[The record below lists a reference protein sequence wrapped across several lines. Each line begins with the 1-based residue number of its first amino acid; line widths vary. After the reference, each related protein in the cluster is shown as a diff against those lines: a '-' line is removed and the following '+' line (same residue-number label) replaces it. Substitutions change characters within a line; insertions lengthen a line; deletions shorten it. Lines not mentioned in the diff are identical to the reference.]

1 MLKVV
6 DVHPAADVCGEYVVL
21 QNQGLVSVTLRGW
34 ALCTEAFLTGDMT
47 QIADE
52 LYIFRDE
59 IAVKPYTKV
68 VLFSG
73 EGDDCWVPTTDGRLA
88 YCAYWN
94 RSRRIWSDAKR
105 VHLLHLASSRPV
117 VADAPQN
124 AFVAAV
130 G

>member
-6 DVHPAADVCGEYVVL
+6 DVHPAADVRGEYVVL

-34 ALCTEAFLTGDMT
+34 ALCTEALLSGEMT

-52 LYIFRDE
+52 LYVFRDE

-68 VLFSG
+68 VVFSG
-73 EGDDCWVPTTDGRLA
+73 EGEDGWVPTTDGRLA

-105 VHLLHLASSRPV
+105 VHLLHLANSRPV
-117 VADAPQN
+117 VSDAPQQ
-124 AFVAAV
+124 AFAAAV